1 MTLRRKFALV
11 FTSVI
16 VIPFL
21 VAMLVGFLLLHNLRR
36 DEGLRETFP
45 FQKLTAVTV
54 RKSLDGST
62 HTHLRPHPPS
72 GRYVLTRQS
81 DGVVVESNVD
91 AFSPGSSV
99 DMDTLTAY
107 FGAEME
113 EGNLGIEFIT
123 DDVGQAYILSYPVS
137 YDLDPLISQFRK
149 MKHPMRAIM
158 VLLAAGAVLSAVFI
172 NRTARSI
179 LLLQEATRRMAE
191 GDMDFRLPE
200 RGTDEIGDLTRSFV
214 GMRNRLKEETARRA
228 RFLMAVSH
236 DLSTPLTSIEGYV
249 EAIQD
254 GFADGDEEKLRRYLG
269 IVQQKALLL
278 GGRIESLIDFAHM
291 ETGEWKLRHEDVEL
305 ADFLEGIAAMF
316 REDALVAGRRFSY
329 VTDLSPGVVVP
340 MDPSL
345 VTRALEN
352 LFSNAVR
359 YTSDSDEI
367 ALRAHLEGADG
378 PAVIVVRD
386 HGRGIPEHEVE
397 HIFDP
402 FYRGAAFTKTDGFGI
417 GPSTVHV
424 VITSHGWGIEV
435 ASRPGDG
442 TTFTIRIPL
451 SRGCP
456 PPPACS
462 PRRMPLP
469 RCFPRTRPCEEGD
482 PESRFRYSRH
492 RRGHA

>member
-1 MTLRRKFALV
+1 LTVTLRRKFALV

-21 VAMLVGFLLLHNLRR
+21 VAMLVGFLLLHGLRR
-36 DEGLRETFP
+36 DERLRETFP

-54 RKSLDGST
+54 RRSLDGST
-62 HTHLRPHPPS
+62 PTHLRPHPPS
-72 GRYVLTRQS
+72 GRYVLIRQS

-91 AFSPGSSV
+91 AFSPGGSV
-99 DMDTLTAY
+99 DMDTVAAHFSTD
-107 FGAEME
+107 ME
-113 EGNLGIEFIT
+113 EGHLGLEFIT
-123 DDVGQAYILSYPVS
+123 DDVGQAYILSYPVR
-137 YDLDPLISQFRK
+137 YDIEPLISQFRK
-149 MKHPMRAIM
+149 IKYPMRVFM
-158 VLLAAGAVLSAVFI
+158 LLLAAGAVLSAIFV
-172 NRTARSI
+172 NRMARSI

-191 GDMDFRLPE
+191 GDMDFTLPD

-214 GMRNRLKEETARRA
+214 EMRNRLKEETARRA

-254 GFADGDEEKLRRYLG
+254 GFADGDSEKLHRYLG
-269 IVQQKALLL
+269 IVRRKAQLL
-278 GGRIESLIDFAHM
+278 GARIESLIDFAHM
-291 ETGEWKLRHEDVEL
+291 ETGEWKLRHEDVDL
-305 ADFLEGIAAMF
+305 AGFLEGIAAMF
-316 REDALVAGRRFSY
+316 REDALVAERRFSY
-329 VTDLSPGVVVP
+329 VMDVSPGVVVP
-340 MDPSL
+340 MDPAL

-359 YTSDSDEI
+359 YTSHNDEI
-367 ALRAHLEGADG
+367 ALCARVEGADG

-417 GPSTVHV
+417 GLSTVHV
-424 VITSHGWGIEV
+424 VITSHGWVIGV
-435 ASRPGDG
+435 TSRPGEG

-451 SRGCP
+451 SRG
-456 PPPACS
+456 
-462 PRRMPLP
+462 
-469 RCFPRTRPCEEGD
+469 
-482 PESRFRYSRH
+482 
-492 RRGHA
+492 